1 MRQFLVPAL
10 AVVCLVLAVP
20 TGSQAQSPSN
30 SETPSMTATQFTS
43 IDGKPVDLEAL
54 DAKAILVVN
63 TASKCGYTKQY
74 EGLQALYEAKRAE
87 GLVILGIP
95 SNDFGGQ
102 EPGTE
107 EEVQTFCQLNF
118 GVTFPLTKKYAVTG
132 ADEHPFY
139 LNAVDMLGEA
149 AQPKWNFHKIL
160 VDGDGTP
167 LKAGA
172 PLHDRSDPAG
182 TASSGMDRRKA
193 RACSPAAAHAV
204 SSCPLS
210 RRTARI
216 RAHGCRWR

>member
-95 SNDFGGQ
+95 SNDFDGQ

-167 LKAGA
+167 LKAYPSA
-172 PLHDRSDPAG
+172 TTPSDPELVA
-182 TASSGMDRRKA
+182 DIE
-193 RACSPAAAHAV
+193 AA
-204 SSCPLS
+204 L
-210 RRTARI
+210 
-216 RAHGCRWR
+216 GG